1 MTLTRDQII
10 EVTKRVIEVNESN
23 TEYELCLRIGC
34 GIYGETDVKIT
45 VFSKYNPDAE
55 TNSSIM
61 HGSIKCNE
69 CSGKE
74 NTFEHIMQFI
84 EKYDELENRI
94 LLNSDESFS
103 IDPESDHKIV
113 SVCWNDDNV

>member
-23 TEYELCLRIGC
+23 TEYELYLRIGC
-34 GIYGETDVKIT
+34 GIYGEADVEIT
-45 VFSKYNPDAE
+45 VFSKYKPDEE
-55 TNSSIM
+55 THSSIRY
-61 HGSIKCNE
+61 GSIKCNE

-74 NTFEHIMQFI
+74 NTFENMMQFI

-103 IDPESDHKIV
+103 VYPESDHKIV